1 MQRRPGPISN
11 HCPASGAAPVA
22 VAPAATLEA
31 DSDSRP
37 NTHRARRTV
46 AGRHV
51 VVAVVDHH
59 AAAENPRPEAPNRKE
74 AAAESPIHPHSLHVI
89 HPHNPAVLHS
99 ETSGDV
105 SAIRRCHVASRRSM
119 TQSADQGRHPMWRVP
134 IIHALRRP
142 ALGRLLF
149 LALVLALGTVAR
161 RSRQHST
168 LSTVGSDSVLGV
180 ITRLL
185 RTLRRVLHGA
195 LHPCITGCP
204 RLLHRHLT
212 GRDAGCASFVSSTQ
226 MPGYPI
232 RNSPRATDDAT
243 E

>member
-1 MQRRPGPISN
+1 M
-11 HCPASGAAPVA
+11 
-22 VAPAATLEA
+22 APAATLEA

-105 SAIRRCHVASRRSM
+105 SAIRRCHVASRRIDDSVC
-119 TQSADQGRHPMWRVP
+119 GP
-134 IIHALRRP
+134 RP
-142 ALGRLLF
+142 ASDVARAYYSCPPATCLGRLLF